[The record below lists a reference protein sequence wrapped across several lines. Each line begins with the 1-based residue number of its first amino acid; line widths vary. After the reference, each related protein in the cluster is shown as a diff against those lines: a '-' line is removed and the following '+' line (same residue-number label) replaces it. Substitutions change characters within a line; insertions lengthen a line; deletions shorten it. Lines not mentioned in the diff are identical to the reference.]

1 MVDSPL
7 LTPLYH
13 WHQAQGAKLVP
24 FAGWQ
29 MPLQYAGI
37 VAEHLHTRSA
47 VSLFDVSHMGQ
58 LLLTGQGADR
68 ALEQLLPGDIVGL
81 AEGRMRYS
89 RLTLS
94 NGGILDDLM
103 VVRLPSQEAESQEA
117 ASRLHL
123 VINAA
128 RRQVVVGPREAL
140 ATRRIVLRD
149 LNWLDDQD
157 LTEAPRPA
165 LARVRSTRQ
174 PVRAEVRRV
183 GDRVEVELLAF
194 EEGVAPGQACV
205 LYDAVA
211 PDRMLGGGWIV
222 RGEAAFAA

>member
-1 MVDSPL
+1 VDL
-7 LTPLYH
+7 NGNVLGRHEGVIGFT
-13 WHQAQGAKLVP
+13 V
-24 FAGWQ
+24 
-29 MPLQYAGI
+29 
-37 VAEHLHTRSA
+37 
-47 VSLFDVSHMGQ
+47 GQ
-58 LLLTGQGADR
+58 RKGLGLGHH
-68 ALEQLLPGDIVGL
+68 EQLF
-81 AEGRMRYS
+81 
-89 RLTLS
+89 
-94 NGGILDDLM
+94 
-103 VVRLPSQEAESQEA
+103 VVR
-117 ASRLHL
+117 
-123 VINAA
+123 IDAA

-149 LNWLDDQD
+149 LNWLDAQG